1 MMRRSKEMMGTGNC
15 APLALLQDH
24 GDEEED
30 EDRGD
35 EEVTG
40 GRTGDRKDK
49 AIEDDGKPKVA
60 QMGQNRPNSRVL
72 DVEKYADLKKK
83 YTTAGGGG
91 GGGD

>member
-1 MMRRSKEMMGTGNC
+1 MMGTGNC

-40 GRTGDRKDK
+40 GRTGERKDK

-60 QMGQNRPNSRVL
+60 QMGQNRPNTRVH
-72 DVEKYADLKKK
+72 DVEKYADLKKVHHRRWWWWW
-83 YTTAGGGG
+83 
-91 GGGD
+91 